1 MTFRVKFSEQGGS
14 FRARFGE
21 VQNISDGGFERG
33 YAKGYAEGRE
43 DGYAVGYK
51 EGYNEMK
58 LAVDMSDETYRFN
71 EKVTSHPGNW
81 YRMDLNFTDAN
92 GVAYNRITTFTS
104 IGKINIQYT
113 TVSGSHIEAYN
124 AANSPMWADEAYRTI
139 HITDGAMTGDVKT
152 CAWLIENGTFN
163 PKESL

>member
-1 MTFRVKFSEQGGS
+1 MSKIFIEESTLTAIGDSI
-14 FRARFGE
+14 RAKTGKTDMIPPLQMPAE
-21 VQNISDGGFERG
+21 IENVYEAG
-33 YAKGYAEGRE
+33 YQEA
-43 DGYAVGYK
+43 
-51 EGYNEMK
+51 YNEMK

-71 EKVTSHPGNW
+71 EKVTSYPSNW

-92 GVAYNRITTFTS
+92 GVAYNEIATFTS
-104 IGKINIQYT
+104 SGKINIRYT

-152 CAWLIENGTFN
+152 CAWLIENGQFN
-163 PKESL
+163 PTD

>member
-33 YAKGYAEGRE
+33 YAEGYEEGRE
-43 DGYAVGYK
+43 DGYAA
-51 EGYNEMK
+51 GYNEMK

-71 EKVTSHPGNW
+71 EKVTSYPSNW
-81 YRMDLNFTDAN
+81 YRMNLNFTDAN
-92 GVAYNRITTFTS
+92 GVAYNEIATFTS
-104 IGKINIQYT
+104 SGKINIRYT
-113 TVSGSHIEAYN
+113 TVSGSYIAAYN
-124 AANSPMWADEAYRTI
+124 GANSPMWADEAYRTI